1 MWCKNSIYTL
11 TEKAPQ
17 NPGAFS
23 ILDQI
28 SARKNVEDITTHTS
42 FIGLFYVLFGCPK
55 STDPGK

>member
-23 ILDQI
+23 ILEGI
-28 SARKNVEDITTHTS
+28 ST
-42 FIGLFYVLFGCPK
+42 
-55 STDPGK
+55 GKL